1 MLEAMKASAASNS
14 FAFDVQLAHSEAIRR
29 NSRVVLC
36 QSADGVSCANSGG
49 WSQGWIVFDDANG
62 DGVRG
67 TQEQLIVRVPEFSRS
82 LRLTGTMDAVRA
94 VSFNATD
101 NARAAASLMV
111 WSEASGPAQ
120 ARQVTLQA

>member
-1 MLEAMKASAASNS
+1 MSI
-14 FAFDVQLAHSEAIRR
+14 AHSEAIRR